1 MKQKILQQ
9 FGTRGIPSLSVRG
22 HLLPTSC
29 VLILKQDRWCG
40 DRCSR
45 FWTNVQS
52 FIENKRR
59 WWIFFSP

>member
-52 FIENKRR
+52 FI
-59 WWIFFSP
+59 